1 MKVQISEKYSIE
13 TAHPASHY
21 GAGVLIDEESG
32 QVYGPVDIFPTP
44 IKKFFGSDAQAS
56 AGDVIVSTVRSRR
69 FSREEVAQIR
79 AWLSQDP
86 SGNLLPSYEKLEK
99 EWAEERENRDRE
111 NRI

>member
-21 GAGVLIDEESG
+21 GAGVLIDEENG
-32 QVYGPVDIFPTP
+32 QVYGPADIFPTS
-44 IKKFFGSDAQAS
+44 IKKIFGSDTQAS

-69 FSREEVAQIR
+69 FSQQEVEQVR

-99 EWAEERENRDRE
+99 EWAEEDARKDGE